1 MVSGPALRA
10 GPFWALPVGAQGGVG
25 WGTVNLAS
33 VLERARG
40 GQARMSGAGGIPSSR
55 PNRG

>member
-1 MVSGPALRA
+1 MVRVPPFGGA
-10 GPFWALPVGAQGGVG
+10 FWALPVGAQGGVG
-25 WGTVNLAS
+25 VGTVNLAS

-40 GQARMSGAGGIPSSR
+40 GQPGMSGAGGIPSSR